1 MGPAMEDA
9 CLASCLS
16 DSMISPWS
24 AVHSFGLEA
33 PTMSMATM
41 CRGCFS
47 KATNPQTTCQR
58 RGSGDPLRTM
68 LAALESESILEPT
81 EWGSL
86 HASATQLPSVRCTQ
100 IGTLTD
106 IALWLVH
113 IPRED
118 REYSSFSAKSFET
131 ALAETDTCLKLDS
144 LWPCAIST
152 LVSRTPHPALPFWPS
167 LYFPILKGLSR
178 DWSFCARFWTR
189 FVGESRVETYWTWR
203 TLGLFWLILHGKTC
217 SSSCSLHTIL

>member
-1 MGPAMEDA
+1 MHTDW
-9 CLASCLS
+9 
-16 DSMISPWS
+16 D
-24 AVHSFGLEA
+24 
-33 PTMSMATM
+33 
-41 CRGCFS
+41 
-47 KATNPQTTCQR
+47 
-58 RGSGDPLRTM
+58 
-68 LAALESESILEPT
+68 
-81 EWGSL
+81 
-86 HASATQLPSVRCTQ
+86 
-100 IGTLTD
+100 LTD

-178 DWSFCARFWTR
+178 DWSFCARFEPDSW
-189 FVGESRVETYWTWR
+189 GESRVETYWTWR
-203 TLGLFWLILHGKTC
+203 TLGLFWLILHGKRVLQVAAFTLYC
-217 SSSCSLHTIL
+217 REVCWNPFQGSPIGCFICKGLQTAAVDRRSEQPQDDLLRPFLKASAPRWFRAPQGRLTKEMAQVLQAGHGIRGWGVFVLWKN